1 MRNTRIA
8 LLVLMPL
15 FFTVHTAQAEEAG
28 WRDIVEV
35 EVIKG
40 DNIEKSTEI
49 FTYTGSMGR
58 IDFPGADNKVTEQT
72 PYIMTV
78 DGGENWIMG
87 DKVKDRF
94 YCSEMQ
100 TEEFFKNLGS
110 QVTDAIDFFNV
121 KAQNPT
127 IKKILEE
134 PGPEMLGYK
143 TTHIQLEINAKA
155 YSWILF
161 VKFEYSVKIIS
172 DIWYTTD
179 VEIHPI
185 RRKWIDALTQS
196 GNNIIDAMYTD
207 FISNLPGPILKKQ
220 SVIDITDVRKNETKT
235 QKVHTQV
242 TEVKELSSE
251 ELDKI
256 FKMPEC
262 EAMDDDEV
270 EEKAK
275 FLFDAGKLAL

>member
-1 MRNTRIA
+1 MKNFRTS
-8 LLVLMPL
+8 LLVLITL
-15 FFTVHTAQAEEAG
+15 IFTVFTAGAGEAG
-28 WRDIVEV
+28 MRDIVEV

-49 FTYTGSMGR
+49 FTYNGSKGR
-58 IDFPGADNKVTEQT
+58 IDFTGADNKVTEQT

-143 TTHIQLEINAKA
+143 TTHIQLETNAKA
-155 YSWILF
+155 YSWVFF

-196 GNNIIDAMYTD
+196 GNNIIDSMYTD

>member
-49 FTYTGSMGR
+49 FTYNGSRGR

-78 DGGENWIMG
+78 DGGENWVMG

-100 TEEFFKNLGS
+100 TEEFFKNIGAQL
-110 QVTDAIDFFNV
+110 TNAIDFFNV
-121 KAQNPT
+121 KAENPT

-134 PGPEMLGYK
+134 PGPEILGYK
-143 TTHIQLEINAKA
+143 TTHVQLETNAKA
-155 YSWILF
+155 YAWFLF
-161 VKFEYSVKIIS
+161 LKFEYSVKIIT

-185 RRKWIDALTQS
+185 RKKWIDALTQS
-196 GNNIIDAMYTD
+196 GNNIIDSMYTD

-220 SVIDITDVRKNETKT
+220 SVINITDARKKETKT
-235 QKVHTQV
+235 QKVYTQV

>member
-1 MRNTRIA
+1 MKNFRTS
-8 LLVLMPL
+8 LLVLITL
-15 FFTVHTAQAEEAG
+15 SFTVFTAGAGEAG
-28 WRDIVEV
+28 TRAIIEV

-49 FTYTGSMGR
+49 ITFNGSRGR

-87 DKVKDRF
+87 DKAKDRF

-100 TEEFFKNLGS
+100 TEEFFKNIGS
-110 QVTDAIDFFNV
+110 QFTDAIDFFNV
-121 KAQNPT
+121 KAEKPT

-143 TTHIQLEINAKA
+143 TTHVQLETNAKA
-155 YSWILF
+155 YAWMLF
-161 VKFEYSVKIIS
+161 WKFEYSVKIIT

-179 VEIHPI
+179 VEIPSFK
-185 RRKWIDALTQS
+185 RKWIDALTQS
-196 GNNIIDAMYTD
+196 GNSIIDSMFTD
-207 FISNLPGPILKKQ
+207 FTSNLPGPILIKQ
-220 SVIDITDVRKNETKT
+220 SVIDITDVRKKETKT

-242 TEVKELSSE
+242 TEVKELSLE

-275 FLFDAGKLAL
+275 FLFDARKLAL

>member
-1 MRNTRIA
+1 MKNFRISILA
-8 LLVLMPL
+8 FIILL
-15 FFTVHTAQAEEAG
+15 FTVFTVDAGEAG
-28 WRDIVEV
+28 MRDIVEV

-49 FTYTGSMGR
+49 FTYNGSRGR

-100 TEEFFKNLGS
+100 TEEFFKNIGAQL
-110 QVTDAIDFFNV
+110 TNAIDFFNV
-121 KAQNPT
+121 KAENPT

-143 TTHIQLEINAKA
+143 TTHIQLETNAKA
-155 YSWILF
+155 YAWFLF
-161 VKFEYSVKIIS
+161 IKFKYSVKIIS

-196 GNNIIDAMYTD
+196 GNNIIDSMYTD

-275 FLFDAGKLAL
+275 FLFDVGKLTL